1 MKLDPSLKV
10 LSNLMSRPLLFSM
23 NMPHVTPSD
32 PFLQYFLSNLTL
44 PINFPL
50 SLTLSSYFLQKKDS

>member
-1 MKLDPSLKV
+1 MQKRMKLDPSLKV

-32 PFLQYFLSNLTL
+32 PFLQYFLV
-44 PINFPL
+44 
-50 SLTLSSYFLQKKDS
+50 